1 MREQIIDVEVK
12 NLVKSYRELLAIDHL
27 SLSIVRGEIFGL
39 LGPNGSG
46 KTTLINCILALL
58 SYDQGEVNIFGK
70 AMTAKS
76 YDIKQQIGLVPQEIS
91 VYEELTVFDNI
102 DYFCGLYIDDKK
114 ERLQRVKE
122 AIDFVQLNEFV
133 KFHPKKLSGGLKRRL
148 NLACGICHRPRLLF
162 LDEPTVAVDPQSRN
176 RILEGIKQL
185 RDDGTT
191 IVYTT
196 HYMEE
201 VEYLCDRLA
210 ILDHGKI
217 LVTGTTEEILS
228 MSSISESME
237 IVAYDLP
244 DFILNQ
250 LQNNSAVDSL
260 SYRDGKL
267 NIALRQGD
275 NMLIP
280 VLELLADSDIEPVSI
295 SRRKPTLNDVFLEIT
310 GKELRDNA

>member
-27 SLSIVRGEIFGL
+27 SLSIERGEIFGL

-133 KFHPKKLSGGLKRRL
+133 KFNPKHHHGRLSGRAFYAGRRYR
-148 NLACGICHRPRLLF
+148 NCRLG
-162 LDEPTVAVDPQSRN
+162 S
-176 RILEGIKQL
+176 
-185 RDDGTT
+185 
-191 IVYTT
+191 
-196 HYMEE
+196 
-201 VEYLCDRLA
+201 
-210 ILDHGKI
+210 
-217 LVTGTTEEILS
+217 
-228 MSSISESME
+228 
-237 IVAYDLP
+237 
-244 DFILNQ
+244 
-250 LQNNSAVDSL
+250 
-260 SYRDGKL
+260 
-267 NIALRQGD
+267 
-275 NMLIP
+275 
-280 VLELLADSDIEPVSI
+280 
-295 SRRKPTLNDVFLEIT
+295 
-310 GKELRDNA
+310 

>member
-1 MREQIIDVEVK
+1 M
-12 NLVKSYRELLAIDHL
+12 
-27 SLSIVRGEIFGL
+27 
-39 LGPNGSG
+39 
-46 KTTLINCILALL
+46 
-58 SYDQGEVNIFGK
+58 
-70 AMTAKS
+70 
-76 YDIKQQIGLVPQEIS
+76 
-91 VYEELTVFDNI
+91 
-102 DYFCGLYIDDKK
+102 
-114 ERLQRVKE
+114 
-122 AIDFVQLNEFV
+122 
-133 KFHPKKLSGGLKRRL
+133 
-148 NLACGICHRPRLLF
+148 LF

-191 IVYTT
+191 VVYTT

-228 MSSISESME
+228 RSSISESME

>member
-27 SLSIVRGEIFGL
+27 SLSIERGEIFGL

-91 VYEELTVFDNI
+91 VYEELTVLDNI

-133 KFHPKKLSGGLKRRL
+133 KFHPKHHHGWLSGRAFYTGRRYR
-148 NLACGICHRPRLLF
+148 NCRLG
-162 LDEPTVAVDPQSRN
+162 S
-176 RILEGIKQL
+176 
-185 RDDGTT
+185 
-191 IVYTT
+191 
-196 HYMEE
+196 
-201 VEYLCDRLA
+201 
-210 ILDHGKI
+210 
-217 LVTGTTEEILS
+217 
-228 MSSISESME
+228 
-237 IVAYDLP
+237 
-244 DFILNQ
+244 
-250 LQNNSAVDSL
+250 
-260 SYRDGKL
+260 
-267 NIALRQGD
+267 
-275 NMLIP
+275 
-280 VLELLADSDIEPVSI
+280 
-295 SRRKPTLNDVFLEIT
+295 
-310 GKELRDNA
+310 